1 MSMPQ
6 VKMVCWESED
16 VGSRVCTFKQWLIII
31 MIMIWSSGFWSTDD
45 PSLCEELG
53 EIMTMMIIMKI
64 AFPLHCFDF
73 QDISTPKNWSDF
85 EQFIINYRDIVEKPS
100 SHGGGCDV
108 LDMWPDL
115 GASMKKWEWPES
127 NGTDE
132 KWKWPKHSGTN
143 GNRWKKK
150 LKTNFNWGELTG
162 LYKTER
168 MGQARYTRR
177 DLDGAQ
183 GKPAASLRVLFRLQ
197 ISKL

>member
-1 MSMPQ
+1 
-6 VKMVCWESED
+6 
-16 VGSRVCTFKQWLIII
+16 
-31 MIMIWSSGFWSTDD
+31 
-45 PSLCEELG
+45 
-53 EIMTMMIIMKI
+53 MIIWILINRWSLFMWGAGWDNDNDDHNEDSLSI
-64 AFPLHCFDF
+64 ALFWFSRHQHPKKF
-73 QDISTPKNWSDF
+73 QIL
-85 EQFIINYRDIVEKPS
+85 INLLINHYRDIVEKPS
-100 SHGGGCDV
+100 PDGGGCDV

>member
-1 MSMPQ
+1 
-6 VKMVCWESED
+6 
-16 VGSRVCTFKQWLIII
+16 
-31 MIMIWSSGFWSTDD
+31 
-45 PSLCEELG
+45 
-53 EIMTMMIIMKI
+53 MIIWILINRWSLFMWG
-64 AFPLHCFDF
+64 AGWDNDNDDHNEDSLSFPLHCFDF

-132 KWKWPKHSGTN
+132 KWKCPFKAFWLKCQQM
-143 GNRWKKK
+143 K
-150 LKTNFNWGELTG
+150 LKTNFEWGKLTG

-183 GKPAASLRVLFRLQ
+183 GKPAENIRTLVHLHSHFSIYWNFHIIFAIDYLTHRAR
-197 ISKL
+197 